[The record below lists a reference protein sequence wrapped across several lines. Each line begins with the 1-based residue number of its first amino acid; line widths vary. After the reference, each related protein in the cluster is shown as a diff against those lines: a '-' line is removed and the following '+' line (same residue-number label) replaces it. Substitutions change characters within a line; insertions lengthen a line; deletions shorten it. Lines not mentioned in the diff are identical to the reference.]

1 MIFGMF
7 RKGKKL
13 VISAAAVLFW
23 LAVWHIGATLANRSL
38 LLKIPLPL
46 DTLRAL
52 ARLGA
57 EESFRRSVTSSVLHI
72 LCGFLS
78 AAVLGTAGAVASASS
93 GWFRRLSA
101 PPLRLIRTVPV
112 AVFILLAWLW
122 IPSRVLP
129 SFVSALMVLPIVW
142 SHVDA
147 GLAAVDERLPEMARV
162 FGMSKRRVLTKVRL
176 PLMSPTLRTG
186 CLTGIGIAWKAGV
199 AAEVICNPTDSIG
212 ALLQGAK
219 AAVDYE
225 RVFAVALTVVLLSVL
240 FENALKLVWKEQR
253 R

>member
-1 MIFGMF
+1 MRRSG
-7 RKGKKL
+7 RELAAG
-13 VISAAAVLFW
+13 AAAVLFW
-23 LAVWHIGATLANRSL
+23 LAVWHIGAMLANRSL

-52 ARLGA
+52 ARLCG
-57 EESFRRSVTSSVLHI
+57 EEKFWRGVASSVLHI

-78 AAVLGTAGAVASASS
+78 AVVLGAAGGIASYSS
-93 GWFRRLSA
+93 GWLRRLSA
-101 PPLRLIRTVPV
+101 PLLRLIRTVPV
-112 AVFILLAWLW
+112 AALILLAWLW
-122 IPSRVLP
+122 IPSRILP

-147 GLAAVDERLPEMARV
+147 GLASVDERLPEMARV
-162 FGMSKRRVLTKVRL
+162 FGMSKRQVLLKVRL
-176 PLMSPTLRTG
+176 PLMSPALRTG
-186 CLTGIGIAWKAGV
+186 CLTGAGIAWKAGV

-225 RVFAVALTVVLLSVL
+225 RVFAVTLMVVLLSVL